1 MRVPGAPFSSLG
13 HPRGWGSPRAPL
25 EVQGILRGRGTPWA
39 RHPSWCGSREA
50 PPRVGGRWS
59 PPPRCPGPAPAAC
72 QAVGARTAPHSAS
85 PGRSRQR
92 GVPVRVCSHPPARVS
107 HTLAT
112 RPQTDCEHPKAG
124 FEKCSSVP
132 AGLAAG
138 SAALPPRTDPPIRP
152 PRCSDLA
159 FNAGQHNPKATA
171 PFFQGQTRAWPWCR
185 AHHAPQ
191 SASTRGKHTLGMLGH
206 CSAPLPA
213 QNAAP
218 CPPWRASPSTR
229 HPLGHRVGLHTGSVL
244 TQPSIQHRNIRI
256 VQQTQTSIDGI
267 AACCSWPEQA
277 L

>member
-152 PRCSDLA
+152 PPPL
-159 FNAGQHNPKATA
+159 
-171 PFFQGQTRAWPWCR
+171 
-185 AHHAPQ
+185 
-191 SASTRGKHTLGMLGH
+191 LGFGF
-206 CSAPLPA
+206 
-213 QNAAP
+213 
-218 CPPWRASPSTR
+218 
-229 HPLGHRVGLHTGSVL
+229 
-244 TQPSIQHRNIRI
+244 
-256 VQQTQTSIDGI
+256 
-267 AACCSWPEQA
+267 
-277 L
+277 